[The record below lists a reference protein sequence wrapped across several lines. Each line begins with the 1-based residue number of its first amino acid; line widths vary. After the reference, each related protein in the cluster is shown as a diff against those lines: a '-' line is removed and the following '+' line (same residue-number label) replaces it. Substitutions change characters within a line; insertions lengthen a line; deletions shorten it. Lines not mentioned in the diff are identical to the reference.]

1 MSDRPLIVRLPAVIL
16 GVGCALLLSSDR
28 PSASNT
34 AFRFAKT
41 LVLAGTGTIGDNWIS
56 LPFSH
61 AYPTAAAFCTK
72 AGLVLDSPD
81 DGIPGATVT
90 VVDPTTGVETTGI
103 CGTPSAASVSIPPGW
118 GIRVR
123 QPNVAGAKAQI
134 FISGAHDPTL
144 HINVP
149 PRRSSGT
156 YPGYWYS
163 LPYNSTAQ
171 TYEDLC
177 IEIGMTTREGAL
189 IHVNAA
195 TGANEIFAC
204 TTPPAKDKLPTG
216 DAIEILAPNPRTF
229 LPAVD

>member
-1 MSDRPLIVRLPAVIL
+1 MNDRRMMARLPAVIL
-16 GVGCALLLSSDR
+16 GAGCALLLSSDR
-28 PSASNT
+28 PRASNT
-34 AFRFAKT
+34 ALRFAKT

-56 LPFSH
+56 LPFSN

-72 AGLVLDSPD
+72 TGLVIDNPGG
-81 DGIPGATVT
+81 GIPGATVT
-90 VVDPTTGVETTGI
+90 VVDPNTGVATSGI

-123 QPNVAGAKAQI
+123 QPNVAGAKPQI
-134 FISGAHDPTL
+134 FISGAHDPTV
-144 HINVP
+144 HISVSKK
-149 PRRSSGT
+149 RSSGT

-177 IEIGMTTREGAL
+177 TEIGMTTSQGAL

-195 TGANEIFAC
+195 TGADEIFAC
-204 TTPPAKDKLPTG
+204 TSIAAKDKLPTG
-216 DAIEILAPNPRTF
+216 DAIEILAPDPRTF
-229 LPAVD
+229 TPAVD